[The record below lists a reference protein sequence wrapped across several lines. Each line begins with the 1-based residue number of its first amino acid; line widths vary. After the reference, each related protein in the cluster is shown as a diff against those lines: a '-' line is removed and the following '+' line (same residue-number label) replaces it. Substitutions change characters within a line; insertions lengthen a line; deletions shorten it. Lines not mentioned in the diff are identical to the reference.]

1 MIVAPK
7 PTKPINENFNGYTK
21 LPAPI
26 RWFGGKGNFIPKL
39 LPSIPY
45 SDAYVEPFAGGGSVF
60 FARERS
66 PTEVYNDLNGDVINL
81 MRVLQD
87 PEKNKELE
95 RRLSWTLYARAEK
108 ERAWVLYKSGGYKD
122 EIERAWVLFV
132 VINQGFGANICNS
145 WGTTLIDRS
154 GNANGQINMWIT
166 KTQIIN
172 RYFDRLKYAYIECDD
187 ARNIISRFD
196 GSNTVFYC
204 DPPYVTYTRK
214 SGGYAHEMTDADHVA
229 FLELIKTCKGAFVVS
244 GYPSEFYR
252 DLLNDWEVNEFQTV
266 CHAAGKTKN
275 SGLQGEGA
283 AKSRQPRTECVWRN
297 ARAVELIKKEKG
309 LLF

>member
-7 PTKPINENFNGYTK
+7 PTKPINENFNGCTK

-108 ERAWVLYKSGGYKD
+108 KRAKELRKSQKYKD
-122 EIERAWVLFV
+122 DIERAWTLFV
-132 VINQGFGANICNS
+132 GINQGIGGDVVSGWGYTTKENGGGNSQITMWQNKLNNIN
-145 WGTTLIDRS
+145 LYIDRL
-154 GNANGQINMWIT
+154 
-166 KTQIIN
+166 
-172 RYFDRLKYAYIECDD
+172 RYAYIECDD
-187 ARNIISRFD
+187 ARNIIRRFD
-196 GSNTVFYC
+196 GANTVFYC
-204 DPPYVTYTRK
+204 DPPYVTSTRK

-244 GYPSEFYR
+244 GYPSELYQ
-252 DLLNDWEVNEFQTV
+252 DLLSDWEVNEFQTV

-275 SGLQGEGA
+275 SGLQGAGA
-283 AKSRQPRTECVWRN
+283 AKARQPRTECVWRN
-297 ARAVELIKKEKG
+297 ARAVELSKKQKG

>member
-7 PTKPINENFNGYTK
+7 AIENKDIDFRKSIRFPKPIK
-21 LPAPI
+21 
-26 RWFGGKGNFIPKL
+26 WFGGKGNQLKSL
-39 LPSIPY
+39 LPLIPY
-45 SDAYVEPFAGGGSVF
+45 TETYVEPFAGGGSVF
-60 FARERS
+60 FAREKS

-87 PEKNKELE
+87 PEKNAELE

-108 ERAWVLYKSGGYKD
+108 SRAKELHKSGEYKD
-122 EIERAWVLFV
+122 DIERAWAFYVG
-132 VINQGFGANICNS
+132 INQGFSGDIIS
-145 WGTTLIDRS
+145 GWGWTQCLDV
-154 GNANGQINMWIT
+154 NANKRLELWNNAIDTISIYVN
-166 KTQIIN
+166 
-172 RYFDRLKYAYIECDD
+172 RLKRVYIECDD
-187 ARNIISRFD
+187 ARNIIRRFD
-196 GSNTVFYC
+196 GANTAFYC
-204 DPPYVTYTRK
+204 DPPYVTSTRK

-275 SGLQGEGA
+275 SGLQGAGA